1 MVDAARHPKVDVRT
15 YTEVERVEGFVG
27 NFKVQLREKSR
38 YVHADRCNG
47 CGDCAKVC
55 PIEVPNYF
63 EMNLAPRRAAYV
75 PMSQS
80 VPLLY
85 TIDLDACIH
94 CYKCVEACGKLDAID
109 FQIQDRV
116 VWEDVGAII
125 VATGYSHFDPSVLPE
140 YGYGRFPNVITAM
153 EMERLNNSAG
163 PTAGNLIRP
172 SDGSNADG
180 YVRPMRLAIINCV
193 GSRDKRF
200 NPWCSNFCCM
210 YAIKNAVLLK
220 QAYPDM
226 DITVYYMDIR
236 TTFKGYEEFYD
247 RAREMGVHFTQGRPN
262 LITEDP
268 ETRNLYV
275 QAEDVGLGKV
285 IEREYDMVML
295 NQAAVPQPD
304 VDTVSS
310 VLNITQSPG
319 GWFMEYHPK
328 LRPMD
333 SPTDGVFLAGACQG
347 PKDIPASV
355 AQGSAA
361 ASRSGRVLHSA
372 EWEIEPTVAFVWEDR
387 CISAKGRKCGI
398 CSEACPYSAIDY
410 VQGKAAHVITAK
422 CHGCGGCVAECPHN
436 AITQLHF
443 TDAQI
448 MAQIHALL
456 AQKPED
462 KILAFRCHWCSYG
475 GADLAGT
482 SHFEYSANERGLR
495 VMCSARMD
503 TDFIYEAFR
512 LGAGAVLFSGCH
524 PQDCHYI
531 TGQPV
536 GARRAERMLGAL
548 KKMGMTPGR
557 FRIEWISAAE
567 GDKYAR
573 VVNEMQAV
581 LDAIPQE
588 KLLAEIEQLRPEMER
603 RARRVR
609 EVPQVEEALT
619 YATQLEAAMAAATT
633 VAAAVAG
640 KEV

>member
-27 NFKVQLREKSR
+27 NFQVQLREKSR
-38 YVHADRCNG
+38 YVIADRCNG
-47 CGDCAKVC
+47 CGECAKVC

-63 EMNLAPRRAAYV
+63 EMNLAPRKAAYV

-80 VPLLY
+80 VPLVY
-85 TIDLDACIH
+85 SIDMDACIH
-94 CYKCVEACGKLDAID
+94 CYKCVEACSKLDAID
-109 FQIQDRV
+109 FGMEDKL
-116 VWEDVGAII
+116 VWEDVGAVV
-125 VATGYSHFDPSVLPE
+125 VATGFDHFDPSVIPE
-140 YGYGRFPNVITAM
+140 YGYGRYPNVVTAI
-153 EMERLNNSAG
+153 EMERLINSAG
-163 PTAGNLIRP
+163 PTAGDLIRP
-172 SDGSNADG
+172 SDGSNPKR
-180 YVRPMRLAIINCV
+180 VAIVNCV

-210 YAIKNAVLLK
+210 YAIKNAILMK
-220 QAYPDM
+220 QVNPEM
-226 DITVYYMDIR
+226 DITVYYIDIR
-236 TTFKGYEEFYD
+236 TPSKGYEAFYD
-247 RAREMGVHFTQGRPN
+247 RAREMGIRFLQGRPA

-275 QAEDVGLGKV
+275 HSEDMSVGQV

-347 PKDIPASV
+347 AKDIPASV

-361 ASRSGRVLHSA
+361 ASRAGRVLHAA
-372 EWEIEPTVAFVWEDR
+372 EWEIEPVVASVWEDR
-387 CISAKGRKCGI
+387 CISAQGKKCGV
-398 CSEACPYSAIDY
+398 CSRACPYGAIEY
-410 VQGKAAHVITAK
+410 EQGKAPHIVIAK

-448 MAQIHALL
+448 LSQIRALL
-456 AQKPED
+456 ANRPEE
-462 KILAFRCHWCSYG
+462 KVLAFRCHWCSYG
-475 GADLAGT
+475 GADMAGT
-482 SHFEYSANERGLR
+482 SHFEYTANERGLR

-503 TDFIYEAFR
+503 NDFIYEAFR
-512 LGAGAVLFSGCH
+512 LGAGAVLYSGCH

-531 TGQPV
+531 TGQRV
-536 GARRAERMLGAL
+536 GSTRAERLL
-548 KKMGMTPGR
+548 KAFDKMGMTPGR
-557 FRIEWISAAE
+557 FRVEWISAAE

-573 VVNEMQAV
+573 VLNEMQAT
-581 LDAIPQE
+581 LDSIPKEQLME
-588 KLLAEIEQLRPEMER
+588 EIERLRPQMEK
-603 RARRVR
+603 RARRMR
-609 EVPQVEEALT
+609 EAPQVEEALEF
-619 YATQLEAAMAAATT
+619 ADRLKAAMI
-633 VAAAVAG
+633 G
-640 KEV
+640 QEV

>member
-27 NFKVQLREKSR
+27 NFQVQLREKSR
-38 YVHADRCNG
+38 HVIADRCNG
-47 CGDCAKVC
+47 CGECAQAC

-63 EMNLAPRRAAYV
+63 EMNLSPRKAIYV

-85 TIDLDACIH
+85 TVDLDACIH

-109 FQIQDRV
+109 FEMEDKL
-116 VWEDVGAII
+116 VWEDIGAII
-125 VATGYSHFDPSVLPE
+125 VATGYSHFDPSVIPE

-172 SDGSNADG
+172 SDGTN
-180 YVRPMRLAIINCV
+180 PKRLAIVNCV

-210 YAIKNAVLLK
+210 YAIKNALLVK
-220 QAYPDM
+220 QHHPDA

-236 TTFKGYEEFYD
+236 TPSKGYEEFYD
-247 RAREMGVHFTQGRPN
+247 RAREYGIHFQQGRPS

-268 ETRNLYV
+268 ETHNLYV
-275 QAEDVGLGKV
+275 HSEDVALGTV

-310 VLNITQSPG
+310 VLNISQSPG

-333 SPTDGVFLAGACQG
+333 SPTDGVFLAGTCQG
-347 PKDIPASV
+347 VKDIPNSV

-361 ASRSGRVLHSA
+361 AARAGRVLHA
-372 EWEIEPTVAFVWEDR
+372 DEWEIEPTIAVVWDDR
-387 CISAKGRKCGI
+387 CVSAQGKKCGI
-398 CSEACPYSAIDY
+398 CSRACPYGAIEY
-410 VQGKAAHVITAK
+410 EQGKAASVITAK

-436 AITQLHF
+436 AITQMHF
-443 TDAQI
+443 TDAQVL
-448 MAQIHALL
+448 AQIHALL
-456 AQKPED
+456 ADSPEE

-475 GADLAGT
+475 GADMAGT
-482 SHFEYSANERGLR
+482 SHFEYSSNERGMR
-495 VMCSARMD
+495 VMCSARLD

-536 GARRAERMLGAL
+536 GERRAERLLSAFE
-548 KKMGMTPGR
+548 KMGMTPGR

-567 GDKYAR
+567 GDEYQR
-573 VVNEMQAV
+573 VVNEMQEL
-581 LDAIPQE
+581 LDGIPKEELVQ
-588 KLLAEIEQLRPEMER
+588 EIEKLRPEMER
-603 RARRVR
+603 RARRMR
-609 EVPQVEEALT
+609 EVPLVDEALA
-619 YATQLEAAMAAATT
+619 YASELEAAVVADAAL
-633 VAAAVAG
+633 VAEEA
-640 KEV
+640 

>member
-1 MVDAARHPKVDVRT
+1 MVDAARHPRVDVRT

-27 NFKVQLREKSR
+27 NFQVQLREKSR
-38 YVHADRCNG
+38 YVYVDRCNG

-63 EMNLAPRRAAYV
+63 EMNLAPRKAIDV

-80 VPLLY
+80 VPLVY
-85 TIDLDACIH
+85 NIDLDACIH
-94 CYKCVEACGKLDAID
+94 CYKCVEACGKLEAID
-109 FQIQDRV
+109 FCLEDKL
-116 VWEDVGAII
+116 VWEDIGAI
-125 VATGYSHFDPSVLPE
+125 VAATGYGHFDPSVMPE
-140 YGYGRFPNVITAM
+140 YGYGRYPNVITAM

-172 SDGSNADG
+172 GDGANP
-180 YVRPMRLAIINCV
+180 RRLAIVNCV

-200 NPWCSNFCCM
+200 NRWCSNFCCM

-220 QAYPDM
+220 QTYPDM
-226 DITVYYMDIR
+226 DITIYYIDIR
-236 TTFKGYEEFYD
+236 TPSKGYEEFYD
-247 RAREMGVHFTQGRPN
+247 RAREMDIRFIQGRPS

-268 ETRNLYV
+268 QTGNLFV
-275 QAEDVGLGKV
+275 HSEDRDLGQV
-285 IEREYDMVML
+285 VEHEYDMVML

-310 VLNITQSPG
+310 VLNISQSPG

-328 LRPMD
+328 LRPID
-333 SPTDGVFLAGACQG
+333 SPTDGVSLAGACQG
-347 PKDIPASV
+347 VKDIPASV

-361 ASRSGRVLHSA
+361 AARAGRVLHSE
-372 EWEIEPTVAFVWEDR
+372 EWEIEPVVAVVWEDR
-387 CISAKGRKCGI
+387 CISAQGKKCGL
-398 CSEACPYSAIDY
+398 CAKACPYGAIEY
-410 VQGKAAHVITAK
+410 EQGKPAKVITAK

-436 AITQLHF
+436 AVTQLHF

-448 MAQIHALL
+448 LAQVHTLL
-456 AQKPED
+456 ADKPEE

-475 GADLAGT
+475 GADLAGV
-482 SHFEYSANERGLR
+482 SHFEYTANERGLR

-503 TDFIYEAFR
+503 SDFIYEAFR

-524 PQDCHYI
+524 EQDCHYI

-536 GARRAERMLGAL
+536 GAKRAERLL
-548 KKMGMTPGR
+548 KAFGKMGMTPGR

-573 VVNEMQAV
+573 VLNEMQAT
-581 LDAIPQE
+581 LDSIPQE
-588 KLLAEIEQLRPEMER
+588 QLLEEIERLRPQMEK
-603 RARRVR
+603 RARRMR
-609 EVPQVEEALT
+609 EVPQVEEALA
-619 YATQLEAAMAAATT
+619 YADRLKAAGTE
-633 VAAAVAG
+633 G
-640 KEV
+640 EV

>member
-27 NFKVQLREKSR
+27 NFQVLLRERTR

-47 CGDCAKVC
+47 CGECAKVC
-55 PIEVPNYF
+55 PIEIPNYF
-63 EMNLAPRRAAYV
+63 EMNLAPRKAIDV

-85 TIDLDACIH
+85 QIDLDACIH
-94 CYKCVEACGKLDAID
+94 CYRCVDACGKLEAID
-109 FQIQDRV
+109 FGLEDQL
-116 VWEDVGAII
+116 VWEDVGAI
-125 VATGYSHFDPSVLPE
+125 VTATGYDHFDPSVMPE

-163 PTAGNLIRP
+163 PTAGELIRP
-172 SDGSNADG
+172 SDGEHP
-180 YVRPMRLAIINCV
+180 RRLAIINCV

-220 QAYPDM
+220 QTYPDM
-226 DITVYYMDIR
+226 DITIYFMDIR
-236 TTFKGYEEFYD
+236 TPSKGYEEFYD
-247 RAREMGVHFTQGRPN
+247 RARQMGIHFVQGRPS
-262 LITEDP
+262 LITEDMG
-268 ETRNLYV
+268 THNLFV
-275 QAEDVGLGKV
+275 HSEDMALGHV
-285 IEREYDMVML
+285 IEREYDIVML

-310 VLNITQSPG
+310 VLNISQSPG

-328 LRPMD
+328 LRPID
-333 SPTDGVFLAGACQG
+333 TPTDGIFLAGACQG
-347 PKDIPASV
+347 AKDIPSSV

-361 ASRSGRVLHSA
+361 ASRAGRVLHSN
-372 EWEIEPTVAFVWEDR
+372 EWEIEPVIAHVWEDR
-387 CISAKGRKCGI
+387 CISAQGKKCGI
-398 CSEACPYSAIDY
+398 CSRACPYGAIEY
-410 VQGKAAHVITAK
+410 EQGKPAQVVTAK

-436 AITQLHF
+436 AITQMHF

-448 MAQIHALL
+448 LAQIHALL
-456 AQKPED
+456 ADKPEE

-482 SHFEYSANERGLR
+482 SHFEYSSNERGIR

-503 TDFIYEAFR
+503 SDFIYEAFR

-531 TGQPV
+531 TGQPI
-536 GARRAERMLGAL
+536 GATRAERLRKAFE
-548 KKMGMTPGR
+548 KMGMTPGR

-573 VVNEMQAV
+573 VINEMQ
-581 LDAIPQE
+581 
-588 KLLAEIEQLRPEMER
+588 KLLDSIPRAELKEEIERLRPTMEK
-603 RARRVR
+603 RARRMR
-609 EVPQVEEALT
+609 EVPEVNDALDFAQKIEEAT
-619 YATQLEAAMAAATT
+619 VMEA
-633 VAAAVAG
+633 
-640 KEV
+640 